1 MKLKLLPR
9 SSKQLPLTFPSNT
22 SMALNWSTR
31 VAVDTSSGVVVGS
44 SLEEVSIK
52 SVYSG
57 KCMDVSSAS
66 MADNANILQ
75 YTCSKDYN
83 QKWRFK
89 ELAPGEWQIKALHS
103 SRCMDVASGSSDNG
117 ANLLQYACN
126 GANNQRFRKQY
137 ASDGS
142 FSLVAKQGGKC
153 VEVADAA
160 ADDGGDIRMWTC
172 SGKTNQLWTE
182 AK

>member
-1 MKLKLLPR
+1 
-9 SSKQLPLTFPSNT
+9 
-22 SMALNWSTR
+22 MALNWSTR

-83 QKWRFK
+83 QNGVLK
-89 ELAPGEWQIKALHS
+89 S
-103 SRCMDVASGSSDNG
+103 SLLASG
-117 ANLLQYACN
+117 
-126 GANNQRFRKQY
+126 K
-137 ASDGS
+137 
-142 FSLVAKQGGKC
+142 
-153 VEVADAA
+153 
-160 ADDGGDIRMWTC
+160 
-172 SGKTNQLWTE
+172 
-182 AK
+182 

>member
-1 MKLKLLPR
+1 
-9 SSKQLPLTFPSNT
+9 
-22 SMALNWSTR
+22 
-31 VAVDTSSGVVVGS
+31 
-44 SLEEVSIK
+44 
-52 SVYSG
+52 
-57 KCMDVSSAS
+57 
-66 MADNANILQ
+66 
-75 YTCSKDYN
+75 
-83 QKWRFK
+83 
-89 ELAPGEWQIKALHS
+89 
-103 SRCMDVASGSSDNG
+103 MDVASGSSDNG